1 MITLLDAKWCNNCA
15 SIQTDF
21 LKVFHFKIIENG
33 QIPELQQGSPALKK
47 HSQIGYLQLMKTSEI
62 VITSVLE

>member
-1 MITLLDAKWCNNCA
+1 MITLLDAKWCKIWA

-21 LKVFHFKIIENG
+21 LKVFHFKRIENG
-33 QIPELQQGSPALKK
+33 QIPEVQQGSPALKK
-47 HSQIGYLQLMKTSEI
+47 HSQIGYLQPMKSSEI